1 LLQPLRKEYDEKQL
15 VSKNNQEGGI
25 GKGDQAMEK
34 NTSRVLQR
42 GNLFD
47 DSLLEK
53 GITWGQVL
61 QQHITFRGLS
71 TMVHNS
77 IVEKY

>member
-1 LLQPLRKEYDEKQL
+1 
-15 VSKNNQEGGI
+15 
-25 GKGDQAMEK
+25 MEK